1 MIFIL
6 LAWLL
11 TLLIFAIWL
20 RALHGI
26 PIYTHTP
33 LQADSQRLQL
43 QTLSRI
49 TQLLLWLALGVLV
62 LHFTLTPETQKNQKN
77 AAPAPELLALPTVA
91 SGRSPNSSEA
101 FYAGCPMPEFFP

>member
-20 RALHGI
+20 RALHAI

-33 LQADSQRLQL
+33 LQGDSQRLQL
-43 QTLSRI
+43 QTLCRI
-49 TQLLLWLALGVLV
+49 TQLLCGWRWVSWSC
-62 LHFTLTPETQKNQKN
+62 T
-77 AAPAPELLALPTVA
+77 
-91 SGRSPNSSEA
+91 SP
-101 FYAGCPMPEFFP
+101 

>member
-6 LAWLL
+6 IAWLL

-49 TQLLLWLALGVLV
+49 TQLLLWLALGVLA
-62 LHFTLTPETQKNQKN
+62 LHFTLSPETQKN
-77 AAPAPELLALPTVA
+77 AARAPELLALPTNA
-91 SGRSPNSSEA
+91 SGRSQNSSEA
-101 FYAGCPMPEFFP
+101 FPAGSPMPAFFP

>member
-1 MIFIL
+1 MLFIL
-6 LAWLL
+6 IAWLL

-43 QTLSRI
+43 QTLCRI
-49 TQLLLWLALGVLV
+49 TQLQMWLALGVV
-62 LHFTLTPETQKNQKN
+62 TLHFTLSPETQTN
-77 AAPAPELLALPTVA
+77 AARAPELLAPPTNA
-91 SGRSPNSSEA
+91 SGNSQNSSEA
-101 FYAGCPMPEFFP
+101 FPVGSPMPAFFP